1 MTTRTAPV
9 HRTFRQLAVKSPAEL
24 QFGRAPSPVAC
35 GFGLELGAGRVYPE
49 LNFTLP
55 TMPLDEAHWSAVV
68 AHYEEIG
75 EMILRASQRLQLPGL
90 MVEFELLPPMTERPA
105 WGAEVTALLHCY
117 LKQAHEEFGLPCALR
132 VTPTDIRDITRP
144 PILRSGEAWD
154 CLRASFE
161 QCATAG
167 ADVLSIESVGGKE
180 VNDEAMLYGD
190 VEGIVFALGVLAPR
204 DMEFLWDEIVAV
216 CSASKVLPG
225 ADSACGFAN
234 TAMQLSWQGMLP
246 EVLAAV
252 VRAASAVRSLVAY
265 ERGAVGPSKD
275 CAYEGPILKAITGTA
290 IAMEGKSASC
300 AHFSPVG
307 NIAAAMCD
315 LWSNESVQNVRLLS
329 GSAPEAYLELL
340 AYDCRLFNKAI
351 ESGTE
356 GAYQKLLVESDV
368 HLSPQA
374 LVLSP
379 ESTIRLASAIVQES
393 THYRKTVAAAREAVR
408 IIHDAVARDELRI
421 NSQEREW
428 LARIERPLEGLPV
441 DEEKL
446 IGVAIEKYGHLF
458 APESY
463 GL

>member
-1 MTTRTAPV
+1 
-9 HRTFRQLAVKSPAEL
+9 
-24 QFGRAPSPVAC
+24 
-35 GFGLELGAGRVYPE
+35 
-49 LNFTLP
+49 
-55 TMPLDEAHWSAVV
+55 
-68 AHYEEIG
+68 
-75 EMILRASQRLQLPGL
+75 
-90 MVEFELLPPMTERPA
+90 
-105 WGAEVTALLHCY
+105 
-117 LKQAHEEFGLPCALR
+117 
-132 VTPTDIRDITRP
+132 
-144 PILRSGEAWD
+144 
-154 CLRASFE
+154 
-161 QCATAG
+161 
-167 ADVLSIESVGGKE
+167 
-180 VNDEAMLYGD
+180 
-190 VEGIVFALGVLAPR
+190 
-204 DMEFLWDEIVAV
+204 
-216 CSASKVLPG
+216 
-225 ADSACGFAN
+225 
-234 TAMQLSWQGMLP
+234 MQLSSQGMLP

-379 ESTIRLASAIVQES
+379 ESTIRLASAIVQQS

-421 NSQEREW
+421 NSLEREW
-428 LARIERPLEGLPV
+428 LARIERPLEGLPE

-446 IGVAIEKYGHLF
+446 IGEAIEKYGHLF